1 MMGFRAISAV
11 LGAVSSMA
19 MHAPL
24 VEAERKSNDLSG
36 GRFNHR
42 GGPGTKA
49 IQRAAQKARNV
60 KRHRKNARG

>member
-1 MMGFRAISAV
+1 MMGLKAIGAA
-11 LGAVSSMA
+11 LAAVSSMA
-19 MHAPL
+19 TPAAL
-24 VEAERKSNDLSG
+24 VEAERKNNDLSG
-36 GRFNHR
+36 GRFHHR